1 MDRLS
6 NQRVFFC
13 MSFSRNIAAC
23 RVGNRLLL
31 LAKKF
36 AKEFSKLWE
45 RRWNAGFY
53 YAYYGAYPNQK
64 FLKD

>member
-13 MSFSRNIAAC
+13 MLFSRNIAAC
-23 RVGNRLLL
+23 RVGNCLLL

-45 RRWNAGFY
+45 RRWNAGFC